1 MTMRRAQIF
10 LGLSIVITVFAGFLV
25 FSQIQ
30 LFNPVTASGRA
41 TGAGAGNS
49 PVARATQAGG
59 DVAATITAAAGTV
72 TSRTPTAG
80 ARTATAA
87 PTTPTL
93 VGIGQPIEFRGSRY
107 TVNQVVDPE
116 PPGFFS
122 TTPGKR
128 RIAVELTQE
137 AVGAPA
143 AYDFTYF
150 ALRDAS
156 GADYTW
162 AISNSKPEFDRGT
175 LKAGESH
182 RGWLVFQV
190 PVDVT
195 PITLVVTPT
204 GSGGRTPI
212 VDLRM

>member
-1 MTMRRAQIF
+1 MRRAQIF
-10 LGLSIVITVFAGFLV
+10 LGVSIVLTAFAAFLV

-30 LFNPVTASGRA
+30 LFDLVA
-41 TGAGAGNS
+41 TSSRVPGAGLGSS

-72 TSRTPTAG
+72 TPRTPTAG
-80 ARTATAA
+80 ARTPTTAA
-87 PTTPTL
+87 ITPPL
-93 VGIGQPIEFRGSRY
+93 VGIGQTIEFRGSRY
-107 TVNQVVDPE
+107 TVNQVIDPE

-162 AISNSKPEFDRGT
+162 TISNSKPEFARGT
-175 LKAGESH
+175 LKTGESR

-195 PITLVVTPT
+195 PVTLVVIPT

-212 VDLRM
+212 VDLRK